1 MILATIFP
9 SSFSSKGLGSDSLSR
24 FSVND
29 SLSRFSVKRIT
40 ERTSHPRCAGSL
52 REQFQAPMYPMLR
65 EIRYSWFESY
75 LQVHFL
81 GMVRNRSQLN
91 INIQPELLEK
101 LKVAAIR
108 AGKTIT
114 EYVSESIAN
123 QMGKSFPDN
132 LNSRILLIEERID
145 LLEVK
150 LCSLE
155 SEITPL
161 SNKK

>member
-75 LQVHFL
+75 LQAHSL

-91 INIQPELLEK
+91 ISIQPELLEK
-101 LKVAAIR
+101 LKVAAMR
-108 AGKTIT
+108 SGKTMT
-114 EYVSESIAN
+114 EFVSESIAN
-123 QMGKSFPDN
+123 QIE
-132 LNSRILLIEERID
+132 NSCPESIESRLSLIEQRLG
-145 LLEVK
+145 LLTDIVD
-150 LCSLE
+150 
-155 SEITPL
+155 
-161 SNKK
+161 